1 MPHER
6 TFSFSSIQSS
16 PSTNDMFGEEGC
28 YPYTRKEE
36 CTWHPDE
43 VARKLSDLLGLACED
58 TRERINTNSSTCT
71 AISNNENNH
80 DEFNASAAAELA
92 SLHLEQDKTN
102 EHLMSRGWS
111 TKQARFLRLLFGKN
125 VVQGKE
131 DDDDGLKCCN
141 LIPIPE
147 LKCLKRITP
156 WFYPIF
162 GAFISQFNEPLNI
175 MLLISAAISLILK
188 QTADA
193 ISIGLALTI
202 VSLVAAVQEYRSEA
216 ALEKLSDLVPHTCT
230 VMRDG
235 QVRDRYPAQDLV
247 VGDSILLSTG
257 E

>member
-1 MPHER
+1 MPLER
-6 TFSFSSIQSS
+6 TFSFDSIQSS
-16 PSTNDMFGEEGC
+16 SSSNEMSGEGGC

-36 CTWHPDE
+36 CTWHAEE
-43 VARKLSDLLGLACED
+43 VARKLSNLLSLASEGAHTD
-58 TRERINTNSSTCT
+58 STDGEYSTN
-71 AISNNENNH
+71 
-80 DEFNASAAAELA
+80 AAAELA
-92 SLHLEQDKTN
+92 SLRLEQDKTN
-102 EHLMSRGWS
+102 EHLMNRGWS
-111 TKQARFLRLLFGKN
+111 TKQARFLRLIFGQN
-125 VVQGKE
+125 AVQGKD
-131 DDDDGLKCCN
+131 DDDDGLKFCN

-147 LKCLKRITP
+147 LKCLTRMSP
-156 WFYPIF
+156 WFYPIL

-175 MLLISAAISLILK
+175 MLLVSAAISLILK

-235 QVRDRYPAQDLV
+235 QVRDNYPAKNLV

>member
-1 MPHER
+1 MSLER
-6 TFSFSSIQSS
+6 NFSFDSIRSTRSSNEMS
-16 PSTNDMFGEEGC
+16 GENGC

-43 VARKLSDLLGLACED
+43 VAR
-58 TRERINTNSSTCT
+58 R
-71 AISNNENNH
+71 ISNLLSLASESAAANDIDRELSNN
-80 DEFNASAAAELA
+80 AAAELA
-92 SLHLEQDKTN
+92 SLRLEQDKTN
-102 EHLMSRGWS
+102 DHLMSRGWS
-111 TKQARFLRLLFGKN
+111 TKQARFLRLIFGKN

-131 DDDDGLKCCN
+131 DHDDGLKCCN

-147 LKCLKRITP
+147 LKCLKRILP

-175 MLLISAAISLILK
+175 MLLVSAAISVILK

-193 ISIGLALTI
+193 VSIGLALTI

-235 QVRDRYPAQDLV
+235 QVRDRYPAKNLV